1 MAIPILNHLD
11 FQQSAE
17 IQNVILHTE
26 SSGSVSG
33 NVAGQIIYDSGT
45 IKYNNGSGWVSVGTA
60 SGTMSN
66 WIGSDDGGDDVTI
79 SDGEY
84 VKFVGSGITTNWT
97 DTDGGGSSDEHD
109 LTFTIDAAQT
119 GITTIYNTSLVVGSA
134 SAAPTDGSRR
144 FVDFTNSARTI
155 IGYTSDSSDTE
166 TIYELRL
173 GAGFFSP
180 GTDNLIDLGASLKKF
195 KDLYIDGVAY
205 LDAINLNGTAIS
217 ATAAEINI
225 LDGVTATA
233 TELNILDG
241 VTATA
246 TELNILDGVT
256 SSTAELNVL
265 DGYTGSVTELNY
277 LDTLHATG
285 VTSTEFDYL
294 DGVTSNIQT
303 QLDAKGT
310 SNLALGTSG
319 STALAGNTTVDDV
332 SVANLKTRLAGGFAS
347 NAVQIGDSNDTVTIG
362 NDLIITGDL
371 TVSGDTITAN
381 VGTLEVEDKNITINK
396 GSGDTSSTADGA
408 GITIQDAVDA
418 SNDASL
424 TWNASNDKFVFSH
437 LIDAPGTSIFVNLDV
452 SGDVDVDGTLETDA
466 LSINGTAVSATAAEL
481 NIMDGV
487 TATTSELNIM
497 DGVTASTNELNILDG
512 VTATATELNLLDG
525 ITTLSGSNTGDES
538 ASSKVAA
545 GIVQLATNAEV
556 QTGTNALKAVTP
568 DTLAAKSVV
577 ATIAAGSIDST
588 QLSAVIQ
595 HDLGTKNLIVSA
607 QMVDED
613 ASGDYGNCVIDWE
626 CTSNG
631 STDSDDHIY
640 IKFAST
646 PASNVVVNI
655 SSIKGATSVSPTYP
669 S

>member
-60 SGTMSN
+60 SGTMSS
-66 WIGSDDGGDDVTI
+66 WIGSDDGGDDVTV

-166 TIYELRL
+166 TLYELRL
-173 GAGFFSP
+173 GAGFFAP
-180 GTDNLIDLGASLKKF
+180 GTDDQIDLGASAKKF

-217 ATAAEINI
+217 ATAAEINV
-225 LDGVTATA
+225 LDGITATVS
-233 TELNILDG
+233 ELNILDG

-256 SSTAELNVL
+256 ATTAELNVL
-265 DGYTGSVTELNY
+265 DGFNGDVTDLNY
-277 LDTLHATG
+277 AKTLYDTG
-285 VTSTEFDYL
+285 VTGTEFDYL

-332 SVANLKTRLAGGFAS
+332 SSANLKTALQAGFPS
-347 NAVQIGDSNDTVTIG
+347 NAVNLGDSGDTVTIPG
-362 NDLIITGDL
+362 NLVVTGTQTISNT
-371 TVSGDTITAN
+371 TVSVIEDNVLQFEGAATSGANDELKLTTGVLNADHTVTLANLSGHVALFAVAPTATI
-381 VGTLEVEDKNITINK
+381 
-396 GSGDTSSTADGA
+396 
-408 GITIQDAVDA
+408 
-418 SNDASL
+418 
-424 TWNASNDKFVFSH
+424 
-437 LIDAPGTSIFVNLDV
+437 
-452 SGDVDVDGTLETDA
+452 
-466 LSINGTAVSATAAEL
+466 SATPAEL

-487 TATTSELNIM
+487 TATTSELNILDGVTSTAAELNILDGVTATATELNIM
-497 DGVTASTNELNILDG
+497 DGVTATTSELNILDG

-545 GIVQLATNAEV
+545 GVVQLATNAEV

-588 QLSAVIQ
+588 ELSAVIN
-595 HDLGTKNLIVSA
+595 HALGTKNLIVSA

-655 SSIKGATSVSPTYP
+655 SSIKGATSVTPSYP